1 MPASRG
7 AAKPVCWITR
17 VWRLLC
23 LLTVMSALL
32 AVTGVLSSLP
42 PVWVGVVSIPGLLVM
57 LLVAVA
63 SYADWSR
70 SRHGSTRR

>member
-1 MPASRG
+1 MTTSTPS
-7 AAKPVCWITR
+7 KPYDWTVL

-32 AVTGVLSSLP
+32 AVTGVLWSLP

-63 SYADWSR
+63 SYADWCR
-70 SRHGSTRR
+70 SRHGSTGR